1 MAKHLP
7 PPKNKHVKPTMTKV
21 AEAADAAERMIQ
33 RRKMPE
39 TAFSMTAVLPV
50 LAALAIF
57 VLALLLKAEGLKGL
71 ASFVLPAV
79 VAGAAV
85 LWRTVQSALRREFSE
100 GDILILVAVTG
111 AFLLREY
118 AAGAAA
124 MILYRFAELLEAFL
138 AAHSRAAMDKL
149 RQGLPKNASIETED
163 GVNVVPV
170 GKIAVGQT
178 IIVLPGETIPA
189 DGVITDGMTS
199 LDTILL
205 TGKAPFKTVA
215 VGSEVMSGCVNQTQM
230 IKIKVTHTAEESAAE
245 KLMELAEISHTNR
258 SSREKFMA
266 RFAVVFTPV
275 AAIAGVLIG
284 VIPPLFNHQWL
295 EWLRR
300 SVLFL
305 LLASPCG
312 LTVSV
317 PVTYFGTIVQAARKG
332 VFVKGTKFI
341 ETLSR
346 AQTLVFEKTGVI
358 TERIYTIAE
367 VYPENGNEEELLRL
381 ATMAEGKSS
390 NPIAKALR
398 AECGEPEEESMQVEE
413 IPCRGISVF
422 AGGKHICVG
431 NAGLM
436 MEHGIHC
443 AVPRRKGIA
452 IHVAADNQ
460 YMGYFLMTNKTRDG
474 AFDALESMRH
484 RGVRNMVM
492 LTGDLHSVARQIASS
507 LSFDM
512 VKTELDPNGKLTAVE
527 YLSAAKADR
536 ATLIFVGDGRNDA
549 KLFERADAGVV
560 LGAIE
565 EPKAMEEADVIVMGE
580 DIQTLAELMRMA
592 RQTDL
597 SARLSI
603 IVTLTIRLT
612 GLLLGLFGLV
622 PLMAA
627 VLVEAAA
634 TVYSAVNALRAMR
647 GFRFKPEE

>member
-1 MAKHLP
+1 M
-7 PPKNKHVKPTMTKV
+7 
-21 AEAADAAERMIQ
+21 
-33 RRKMPE
+33 
-39 TAFSMTAVLPV
+39 
-50 LAALAIF
+50 
-57 VLALLLKAEGLKGL
+57 
-71 ASFVLPAV
+71 
-79 VAGAAV
+79 
-85 LWRTVQSALRREFSE
+85 
-100 GDILILVAVTG
+100 
-111 AFLLREY
+111 
-118 AAGAAA
+118 
-124 MILYRFAELLEAFL
+124 
-138 AAHSRAAMDKL
+138 
-149 RQGLPKNASIETED
+149 
-163 GVNVVPV
+163 
-170 GKIAVGQT
+170 
-178 IIVLPGETIPA
+178 
-189 DGVITDGMTS
+189 
-199 LDTILL
+199 
-205 TGKAPFKTVA
+205 
-215 VGSEVMSGCVNQTQM
+215 
-230 IKIKVTHTAEESAAE
+230 
-245 KLMELAEISHTNR
+245 
-258 SSREKFMA
+258 
-266 RFAVVFTPV
+266 
-275 AAIAGVLIG
+275 
-284 VIPPLFNHQWL
+284 
-295 EWLRR
+295 
-300 SVLFL
+300 
-305 LLASPCG
+305 ASPCG
-312 LTVSV
+312 LIVSV
-317 PVTYFGTIVQAARKG
+317 PATYFGSIVQSARKG

-346 AQTLVFEKTGVI
+346 AQTIVFEKTGVI
-358 TERIYTIAE
+358 TERAYTITE

-536 ATLIFVGDGRNDA
+536 ATLIFVGDGRNDE

-565 EPKAMEEADVIVMGE
+565 EPKAIEEADVIVMGE

-647 GFRFKPEE
+647 GFRFKPEELGKKHD